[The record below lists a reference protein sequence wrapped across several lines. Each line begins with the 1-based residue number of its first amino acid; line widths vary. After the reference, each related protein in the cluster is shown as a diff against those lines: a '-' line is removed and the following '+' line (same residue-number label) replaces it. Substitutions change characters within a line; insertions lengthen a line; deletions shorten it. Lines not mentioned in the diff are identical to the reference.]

1 MFEKE
6 LESKFKKIFGV
17 EKVTFDSPGES
28 LEQGCLFI
36 DIDSCKNT
44 IKDGKAVAMV
54 TGNVNLYG
62 PAPKV
67 PFGFFSK
74 AINKAEN
81 SLTKDLFFYDIET
94 NTQRIRDIVQRGFS
108 FIYFFR
114 GQYDPAIGTITS
126 VNIAIEES

>member
-6 LESKFKKIFGV
+6 LETKFKKIFGV
-17 EKVTFDSPGES
+17 EKVTYDSPGES

-36 DIDSCKNT
+36 DIDNCKNT

-54 TGNVNLYG
+54 SGNVSLYG
-62 PAPKV
+62 VAPKM

-74 AINKAEN
+74 AIRNADPE
-81 SLTKDLFFYDIET
+81 LTKDLFFLDIET
-94 NTQRIRDIVQRGFS
+94 NTQRIRDLVQRGFS

-114 GQYDPAIGTITS
+114 GQYDPAIGTITN
-126 VNIAIEES
+126 VTIAIEES